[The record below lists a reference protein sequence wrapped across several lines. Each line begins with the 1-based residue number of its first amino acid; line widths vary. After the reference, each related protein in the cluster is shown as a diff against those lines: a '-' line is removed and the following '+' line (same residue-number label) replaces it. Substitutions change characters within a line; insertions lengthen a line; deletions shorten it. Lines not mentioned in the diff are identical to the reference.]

1 MRDYQVVISKI
12 ASKEL
17 RKLHKKEVQLI
28 FSKIK
33 GLATNPR
40 PDGCKKLKS
49 QSENLWRLRMGDYRV
64 IYSIDDTIRIID
76 IRRVGHRK
84 DIYLK

>member
-1 MRDYQVVISKI
+1 MRDYQVIITRI

-17 RKLHKKEVQLI
+17 RKLPKKEVQLI

-33 GLATNPR
+33 GLATDPR

-49 QSENLWRLRMGDYRV
+49 QSENLWRIRMGDYRV
-64 IYSIDDTIRIID
+64 IYSVDDTIRIID
-76 IRRVGHRK
+76 VRRIGHRK
-84 DIYLK
+84 DIYMK